1 MISSRAPIARWQP
14 WMAGRRME
22 QAKLFRSEVFE
33 SRRAQ
38 SIGAIRLDQPISG
51 MLVVAIAL
59 ALSAALVCFIVF
71 GSVTRKARVAGL
83 VVPVAGTVGITAP
96 ASGVLV
102 RSLVKEGDRVEQGQ
116 VLFDLST
123 EKQGIGGE
131 LTALVAQQLEAR
143 RHSLNEERR
152 ARILQNEEKR
162 RELDGKLHNA
172 EAENRQ
178 LEHELEIAERRQD
191 LARAGVRQY
200 ETLQSGGFV
209 SASQSRQKQ
218 EELLDAASRLAS
230 LQRTRVQLG
239 AAVLSL
245 RAERDGLTARLAGD
259 LAQIDNSLA
268 SVSQEI
274 AENSGRKRALIT
286 APKAGTVTAIGYQL
300 GQSITQGQTIATLI
314 PASSRAAEAPD
325 LEVQLFVPSK
335 MAGFVA
341 AGQEVLIRYKA
352 FPYQMYGLHP
362 GRVID
367 VSATP
372 FTPGELPPNLASVI
386 VDDLQQTVQ
395 GYSGKEGLF
404 RVRVKL
410 ARQFIEVEGRSR
422 QLAPGMALDAD
433 IVQDRRRIWQWILQP
448 ALATVGHL

>member
-1 MISSRAPIARWQP
+1 
-14 WMAGRRME
+14 ME
-22 QAKLFRSEVFE
+22 QAKLFRSEVIE

-38 SIGAIRLDQPISG
+38 SIGSIRLDQPISG
-51 MLVVAIAL
+51 MLVAATAL
-59 ALSAALVCFIVF
+59 ALSAALVCFIAF
-71 GSVTRKARVAGL
+71 GSVTKKARVAGL

-96 ASGVLV
+96 SQGVLV
-102 RSLVKEGDRVEQGQ
+102 RSRVKEGDRVEEGQ

-131 LTALVAQQLEAR
+131 LTALVAQQLEVR
-143 RHSLNEERR
+143 RQSLAEERR
-152 ARILQNEEKR
+152 ARMHQDDEKR
-162 RELDGKLHNA
+162 RELDDKLRNA

-191 LARAGVRQY
+191 LARASVRQY
-200 ETLQSGGFV
+200 ETLQAGGFV
-209 SASQSRQKQ
+209 SSSQSRQKQ
-218 EELLDAASRLAS
+218 EELLDAASRLGS
-230 LQRTRVQLG
+230 LQRTKVQL
-239 AAVLSL
+239 ASTVLTL
-245 RAERDGLTARLAGD
+245 RAERDGLTNRLAGD
-259 LAQIDNSLA
+259 LAQIDNALA
-268 SVSQEI
+268 SVNQEI
-274 AENSGRKRALIT
+274 AENAGRRRALIT
-286 APKAGTVTAIGYQL
+286 APKSGTVTAIGYQL
-300 GQSITQGQTIATLI
+300 GQSINQGQTIATLI
-314 PASSRAAEAPD
+314 PASGRAASPD

-362 GRVID
+362 GQVID

-372 FTPGELPPNLASVI
+372 FTPSELPTNLASII

-404 RVRVKL
+404 RVRVRL
-410 ARQFIEVEGRSR
+410 ARQSLEVEGRQR

-433 IVQDRRRIWQWILQP
+433 IVEDKRRIWQWILQP

>member
-1 MISSRAPIARWQP
+1 MS
-14 WMAGRRME
+14 MD
-22 QAKLFRSEVFE
+22 QAKLFRTEVFE

-51 MLVVAIAL
+51 ILIAATAL
-59 ALSAALVCFIVF
+59 ALSVALVCFIVF
-71 GSVTRKARVAGL
+71 GSVTKKARVAGL

-96 ASGVLV
+96 GAGVLV
-102 RSLVKEGDRVEQGQ
+102 RSRVKEGDHVEEGQ

-131 LTALVAQQLEAR
+131 LTALVAQQLEVR
-143 RHSLNEERR
+143 RQSLSEERR
-152 ARILQNEEKR
+152 ARTHQDDEKR
-162 RELDGKLHNA
+162 RELDDKLHNA
-172 EAENRQ
+172 EAEARQ
-178 LEHELEIAERRQD
+178 LDHELEIAERRQD
-191 LARAGVRQY
+191 LARASVRQY

-209 SASQSRQKQ
+209 SASQARQKQ
-218 EELLDAASRLAS
+218 EDLLDAASRLAS
-230 LQRTRVQLG
+230 LQRTKVQL
-239 AAVLSL
+239 ASTLLSL
-245 RAERDGLTARLAGD
+245 RAERDGLATKLSGD
-259 LAQIDNSLA
+259 LAQIDNALA
-268 SVSQEI
+268 TVNQEI
-274 AENSGRKRALIT
+274 AENAGRKRALIT
-286 APKAGTVTAIGYQL
+286 APKAGTITAIGYQL
-300 GQSITQGQTIATLI
+300 GQSISQGQTIATLI
-314 PASSRAAEAPD
+314 PASGAAATGPD

-372 FTPGELPPNLASVI
+372 FTPSELPTNLASVI

-410 ARQFIEVEGRSR
+410 ERQSIQIEGRQR
-422 QLAPGMALDAD
+422 QLVPGMALDAD
-433 IVQDRRRIWQWILQP
+433 IVEDKRRIWQWILQP
-448 ALATVGHL
+448 ALAAVGHL

>member
-1 MISSRAPIARWQP
+1 
-14 WMAGRRME
+14 ME

-38 SIGAIRLDQPISG
+38 SIGSIRLDQPISG
-51 MLVVAIAL
+51 LLVAATAL

-71 GSVTRKARVAGL
+71 GSVTKKARVAGL

-96 ASGVLV
+96 SPGVLV
-102 RSLVKEGDRVEQGQ
+102 SSRVKEGDRVEEGQ
-116 VLFDLST
+116 VLFELST

-131 LTALVAQQLEAR
+131 LTALVAQQLEVR
-143 RHSLNEERR
+143 RQSLAEERR
-152 ARILQNEEKR
+152 ARMHQDDEKR
-162 RELDGKLHNA
+162 RELDDKLRNA

-191 LARAGVRQY
+191 LARASVRQY
-200 ETLQSGGFV
+200 ETLQAGGFV
-209 SASQSRQKQ
+209 SSSQSRQKQ

-230 LQRTRVQLG
+230 LQRTKVQL
-239 AAVLSL
+239 ASTVLTL
-245 RAERDGLTARLAGD
+245 RAERDGLTNRLAGD
-259 LAQIDNSLA
+259 LAQVDNALA
-268 SVSQEI
+268 SVNQEI
-274 AENSGRKRALIT
+274 AENAGRRRALIT
-286 APKAGTVTAIGYQL
+286 APKSGTVTAIGYQL
-300 GQSITQGQTIATLI
+300 GQSINQGQTIATLI
-314 PASSRAAEAPD
+314 PASGRAASPD

-372 FTPGELPPNLASVI
+372 FTPSELPTNLASVI
-386 VDDLQQTVQ
+386 VDDLQQTMQ

-404 RVRVKL
+404 RVRVRL
-410 ARQFIEVEGRSR
+410 ARQSLEVEGRQR
-422 QLAPGMALDAD
+422 QLVPGMALDAD
-433 IVQDRRRIWQWILQP
+433 IVEDKRRIWQWILQP

>member
-1 MISSRAPIARWQP
+1 
-14 WMAGRRME
+14 ME
-22 QAKLFRSEVFE
+22 QAKLFRSEVRV

-38 SIGAIRLDQPISG
+38 AVGAIRLDQPVSG
-51 MLVVAIAL
+51 MLAAGTAL
-59 ALSAALVCFIVF
+59 ALATALVCFIAF
-71 GSVTRKARVAGL
+71 GSVTKKARVAGL

-102 RSLVKEGDRVEQGQ
+102 RSHVKEGEQVREGQ

-123 EKQGIGGE
+123 EKQGVGGE
-131 LTALVAQQLEAR
+131 LTVLVAQQLEVR
-143 RHSLNEERR
+143 RQSLGEERR
-152 ARILQNEEKR
+152 ARIHQDEEKR
-162 RELDGKLHNA
+162 RELDEKLRNA
-172 EAENRQ
+172 QAENLQ
-178 LEHELEIAERRQD
+178 LEHELDIAERRQD

-200 ETLQSGGFV
+200 ETLQAGGFV
-209 SASQSRQKQ
+209 SSSQSRQKQ
-218 EELLDAASRLAS
+218 EDLLDAASRVAS
-230 LQRTRVQLG
+230 LQRTKVQL
-239 AAVLSL
+239 AATLLGL
-245 RAERDGLTARLAGD
+245 RAERDGLASRLAGE
-259 LAQIDNSLA
+259 LAQIDNALA
-268 SVSQEI
+268 GINQQI
-274 AENSGRKRALIT
+274 AENAVRKTALVT
-286 APKAGTVTAIGYQL
+286 APTSGTVTAIGYQS
-300 GQSITQGQTIATLI
+300 GQSVAEGRTIATLI
-314 PASSRAAEAPD
+314 PASGKTGAAPD

-335 MAGFVA
+335 MAGFIA

-372 FTPGELPPNLASVI
+372 FTPGELPPTLASVI

-410 ARQFIEVEGRSR
+410 ARQSLLVEGRER
-422 QLAPGMALDAD
+422 PLVPGMALDAD
-433 IVQDRRRIWQWILQP
+433 IVEDKRRIWQWILQP

>member
-1 MISSRAPIARWQP
+1 
-14 WMAGRRME
+14 ME

-38 SIGAIRLDQPISG
+38 SIGSIRLDQPISG
-51 MLVVAIAL
+51 MLVAATAL
-59 ALSAALVCFIVF
+59 VLSAALVSFIVF
-71 GSVTRKARVAGL
+71 GSVTKKARVAGL

-96 ASGVLV
+96 SAGVLV
-102 RSLVKEGDRVEQGQ
+102 RSHVKEGDRVEEGQ

-131 LTALVAQQLEAR
+131 LTALVAQQLEVR
-143 RHSLNEERR
+143 RQSLAEERR
-152 ARILQNEEKR
+152 ARMHQDDEKR
-162 RELDGKLHNA
+162 RELDDKLRNA
-172 EAENRQ
+172 DAENRQ
-178 LEHELEIAERRQD
+178 LEHELDIAERRQD
-191 LARAGVRQY
+191 LARASVRQY
-200 ETLQSGGFV
+200 ETLMAGGFV
-209 SASQSRQKQ
+209 SSSQSRQKQ
-218 EELLDAASRLAS
+218 EDLLDAASRLAS
-230 LQRTRVQLG
+230 LQRTKVQL
-239 AAVLSL
+239 ASTMLTL
-245 RAERDGLTARLAGD
+245 RAERDGLTNKLAGD
-259 LAQIDNSLA
+259 LAQIDNALA
-268 SVSQEI
+268 SVNQEI
-274 AENSGRKRALIT
+274 AENAGRRRALIT

-300 GQSITQGQTIATLI
+300 GQSVGQGQTIATLI
-314 PASSRAAEAPD
+314 PASGRAAASPD

-341 AGQEVLIRYKA
+341 TGQEVLVRYNA

-372 FTPGELPPNLASVI
+372 FTPSELPPNLASVI

-410 ARQFIEVEGRSR
+410 ERQSIQVEGRQR
-422 QLAPGMALDAD
+422 QLVPGMALDAD
-433 IVQDRRRIWQWILQP
+433 IVEDKRRIWQWILQP